1 MRFRRAKARMFKWA
15 LMNDRKAFVQVGH
28 AVTVCKQN
36 KITTSHRQTH
46 TRVAVLCAVTTHVLT
61 CPIYLSCCAWL
72 YLRARASLAADF
84 P

>member
-36 KITTSHRQTH
+36 KKEPNTKPHFQ
-46 TRVAVLCAVTTHVLT
+46 
-61 CPIYLSCCAWL
+61 
-72 YLRARASLAADF
+72 LAASVLVVWLKTEADAQKDQKSGQQQKTGGENA
-84 P
+84 